1 MLLNVAAETIFK
13 NLPISAKTLSTYR
26 SIYNLYIFPALGS
39 LQLEQV
45 KRETI
50 QQLIRNLPPQTA
62 ATTLSVLRTIFRE
75 AIDNS
80 YCEHSP
86 AATVRR
92 PRIQVVPRNFIPLN
106 LLLDLEFPPL
116 SYRDHISSN
125 ARPALG

>member
-1 MLLNVAAETIFK
+1 MFTVITLCGKAQYVIFHSAAQTILK
-13 NLPISAKTLSTYR
+13 NLPISPKTLSTYN
-26 SIYNLYIFPALGS
+26 SIYKLYIFPVLGS
-39 LQLEQV
+39 LQLEQI
-45 KRETI
+45 KRESI

-92 PRIQVVPRNFIPLN
+92 PRIQVVPRHFIPLN
-106 LLLDLEFPPL
+106 ELLDLELP
-116 SYRDHISSN
+116 
-125 ARPALG
+125 